1 MIRFPDQTPIYTYSH
16 YLRSRYG
23 ETDQMGYV
31 YYGRYLEYFE
41 VARTELIRNLGFP
54 YSKMEEEGVM
64 LPVVDA
70 AAMYKSPIYYD
81 EEMEVR
87 VMIYDIPM
95 VRLFTYYHV
104 FTGRQEAPHVLGRVT
119 LAFSD
124 VETRRPCRAPKEFL
138 GKLKSLSG

>member
-1 MIRFPDQTPIYTYSH
+1 MIRFPEQVPIYTYSH
-16 YLRSRYG
+16 HLRSRYG

-31 YYGRYLEYFE
+31 YYARYLEYFE
-41 VARTELIRNLGFP
+41 VARTELIRNLGLP

-70 AAMYKSPIYYD
+70 AAEYKSPVYYD
-81 EEMEVR
+81 EEMEVK

-104 FTGRQEAPHVLGRVT
+104 YTGRQKAPHVLGRVT

-124 VETRRPCRAPKEFL
+124 SETRRPCRAPKGFL
-138 GKLKSLSG
+138 EKLKSLSQ